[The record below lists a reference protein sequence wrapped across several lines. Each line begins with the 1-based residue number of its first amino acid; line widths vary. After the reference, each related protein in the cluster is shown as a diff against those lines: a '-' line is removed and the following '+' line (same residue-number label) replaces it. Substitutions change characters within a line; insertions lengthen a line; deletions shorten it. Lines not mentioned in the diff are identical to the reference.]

1 MISLV
6 IVNIAALIVDDFVG
20 RLIYKAVN
28 VKEYMCQVCTFWTKL
43 HNQGFT
49 LGVNP
54 YYC

>member
-28 VKEYMCQVCTFWTKL
+28 VKEYKFPSVFILDQIT
-43 HNQGFT
+43 
-49 LGVNP
+49 
-54 YYC
+54 